1 MKNYSFRING
11 RPYEVSIDSI
21 NGGEAAVT
29 VNGVA
34 YSVQIDNAPAAEAA
48 LASSTAA
55 PTPAAQPKASPA
67 PAAAP
72 AGEARAVKSPL
83 PGVIISI
90 DVKEGQTLAKGQKV
104 AVLEAMKMENE
115 IVCEEAGTVSAV
127 LVQKGD
133 SVLEGAE
140 IIRIV

>member
-48 LASSTAA
+48 PASSTAA
-55 PTPAAQPKASPA
+55 TTPAAQPKASPA

>member
-34 YSVQIDNAPAAEAA
+34 YSVQIDNAPAAEAE